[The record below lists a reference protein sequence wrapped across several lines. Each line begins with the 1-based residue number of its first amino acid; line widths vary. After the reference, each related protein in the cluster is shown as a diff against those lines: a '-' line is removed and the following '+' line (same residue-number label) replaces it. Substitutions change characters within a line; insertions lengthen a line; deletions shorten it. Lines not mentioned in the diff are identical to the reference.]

1 MIYNILDTER
11 TKSKDMKDVLI
22 QIRNIINVADAI
34 VLGAGSGLSTSAGF
48 SYSGDRFDRYFRDFV
63 DKYGFSD
70 MYSGGFFPF
79 TSEEEKWAYWS
90 RYVYINRYSPIPE
103 DTYSKLFELIRDKNY
118 FVITT
123 NVDHCFQKSAFDKER
138 LFYTQG
144 DFGLFQCSRPCHKKT
159 YENYGIIREML
170 LSQGYSFDEDKKLI
184 PLADPSMT
192 VDTKLIPRCP
202 ICGEYMSMNLRA
214 DDTFVED
221 DGWRASAKRYAEF
234 IRKNISKK
242 IVFMELGVGMNTP
255 GIIKYNFWNM
265 TREFE
270 KANYICINYDDATYP
285 CDIRE
290 KSVSIEGDLDE
301 IIERLG
307 KQLEKMLFIRI

>member
-1 MIYNILDTER
+1 
-11 TKSKDMKDVLI
+11 
-22 QIRNIINVADAI
+22 
-34 VLGAGSGLSTSAGF
+34 
-48 SYSGDRFDRYFRDFV
+48 
-63 DKYGFSD
+63 

-270 KANYICINYDDATYP
+270 KAN
-285 CDIRE
+285 
-290 KSVSIEGDLDE
+290 
-301 IIERLG
+301 
-307 KQLEKMLFIRI
+307 